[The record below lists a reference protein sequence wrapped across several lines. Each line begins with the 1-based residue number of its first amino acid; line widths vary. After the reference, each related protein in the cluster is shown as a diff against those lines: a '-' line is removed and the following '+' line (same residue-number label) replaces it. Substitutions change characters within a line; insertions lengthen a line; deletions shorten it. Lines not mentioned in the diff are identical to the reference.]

1 MSALAPPTSGGLADQ
16 PDRLRFGIRVRLFLA
31 FVAVATLSVVA
42 CALGW
47 LSYDRLGG
55 TLDEFAE
62 SHLPALGVAAKLA
75 EEGGAIIATAPI
87 LAGSRTEDEMDA
99 IRDALGRRLTTLR
112 ALTDAIE
119 GGVPGLRPVVDSLG
133 RNLSELDGTVRQR
146 LALARR
152 NQEAIERLRWLHADF
167 LDEIDPLV
175 ADARFNIQSALATVE
190 SGRPSADAV
199 RILREENRRSEA
211 LLQISAN
218 GNLAVGLVARA
229 ATLAT
234 AELLDDNA
242 GFLDETA
249 DRLQR
254 DLTALAGWADGV
266 SLRQLVGQLLDL
278 ARGADGSVP
287 ALRREELETAARGQA
302 LLAENRDIVAR
313 LNGLIARQVQAV
325 EQDSRAAA
333 ARSAGAVA
341 FGRSALLASAAVSL
355 LVAVLV
361 AWLYVN
367 RNLISR
373 LTRLGDAARAIA
385 AGDLKADI
393 PLGGGDELSDMA
405 AALLVFRDTAIAV
418 EEANAQA
425 IIDNAQAGLAITD
438 AQGVIEFVNPLAAA
452 LIAPPP
458 GGRAREG
465 EGGGADAGRLADR
478 LDAEAAARLAA
489 FFAQVPQAQMP
500 GGGDGPA
507 PTLSIL
513 ATGRRPDGG
522 AVPVQVGVRPFWR
535 RQRQRFIVTLT
546 DMTERLEAQHVLER
560 TVQERTTDLRATND
574 RLERAIAEHQRTER
588 ELREAQAE
596 LVQAGKLAALGQLA
610 AGVGHELNQPLAA
623 IRSYA
628 HNGRKLIG
636 LGRVE
641 EAEGNLGKIA
651 DLTARMANIT
661 NHLKRFARR
670 PDSRLGAV
678 ELAPVIQGA
687 LSLFGNRLREEA
699 VAVELALPDADP
711 ASGTPLRVR
720 AEEVRLEQVLVNLL
734 SNALD
739 AVAGA
744 PVRHILIRAEVI
756 EDGEDGEKSRGEEG
770 GAVRIEVRDS
780 GSGIAADPVAQVF
793 DPFFTTKPVG
803 TGLGLGLSISYN
815 IVRDFGGV
823 LSVAESGPDG
833 TAFVL
838 TLTRA

>member
-1 MSALAPPTSGGLADQ
+1 MSLLPAGGAG
-16 PDRLRFGIRVRLFLA
+16 PLRFGIRLRLFLA
-31 FVAVATLSVVA
+31 FVAVAVLSVAA

-62 SHLPALGVAAKLA
+62 SHLPALGLAAKLA

-87 LAGSRTEDEMDA
+87 LAGSRTEAEMDA
-99 IRDALGRRLTTLR
+99 IRDALGRRLAALRTL
-112 ALTDAIE
+112 TGAIE
-119 GGVPGLRPVVDSLG
+119 GGVPGLRPVVDALG
-133 RNLSELDGTVRQR
+133 RNLSELDGTVRHR
-146 LALARR
+146 LELARR

-167 LDEIDPLV
+167 LDEIEPLV
-175 ADARFNIQSALATVE
+175 ADARFNIQSALASVE

-211 LLQISAN
+211 VLQIGAN
-218 GNLAVGLVARA
+218 GNLAVGLIARA

-234 AELLDDNA
+234 PEMLDDNA

-249 DRLQR
+249 GRLRR
-254 DLTALAGWADGV
+254 DLAALADWSDGV
-266 SLRQLVGQLLDL
+266 SLGQVVGQLLGL
-278 ARGADGSVP
+278 ARGADGGVP

-302 LLAENRDIVAR
+302 LLAENREVVAR
-313 LNGLIARQVQAV
+313 LNGLISRQVQAV
-325 EQDSRAAA
+325 ETDSRAAA
-333 ARSAGAVA
+333 ARSARAIA
-341 FGRSALLASAAVSL
+341 FGRSALLASAVVSL

-367 RNLISR
+367 RNLITR

-393 PLGGGDELSDMA
+393 PLGGDDELSDMA

-438 AQGVIEFVNPLAAA
+438 AEGVIEFVNPLAAA

-458 GGRAREG
+458 AGPAE
-465 EGGGADAGRLADR
+465 EGGEAPRLADR
-478 LDAEAAARLAA
+478 LDAEGAARVAAYFSRMAPSQTAGGYGDGAAAA
-489 FFAQVPQAQMP
+489 
-500 GGGDGPA
+500 
-507 PTLSIL
+507 LSIL
-513 ATGRRPDGG
+513 TTGRRPDGG

-535 RQRQRFIVTLT
+535 RQRLRFIVTLT
-546 DMTERLEAQHVLER
+546 DMTERLEAQRILER
-560 TVQERTTDLRATND
+560 RVRERTADLRATNG
-574 RLERAIAEHQRTER
+574 RLEQAIAEHRRTER

-628 HNGRKLIG
+628 HNGRKLIE
-636 LGRVE
+636 LGRTE
-641 EAEGNLGKIA
+641 EADGNLGKIA

-670 PDSRLGAV
+670 PDTRLGAV
-678 ELAPVIQGA
+678 ELEPVIQGA

-699 VAVELALPDADP
+699 VAVAVELPDGGP
-711 ASGTPLRVR
+711 PLRVR

-739 AVAGA
+739 AVAGV
-744 PVRHILIRAEVI
+744 PVRRILIRAEASGGGQ
-756 EDGEDGEKSRGEEG
+756 DGQADG
-770 GAVRIEVRDS
+770 VRIEVRDS
-780 GSGIAADPVAQVF
+780 DPGIAAGTVGQIF

-823 LSVAESGPDG
+823 LSVAGSGPGG

>member
-1 MSALAPPTSGGLADQ
+1 MSALATPSGNLAAGPGNGLG
-16 PDRLRFGIRVRLFLA
+16 RLRFGIRVRLFLA

-112 ALTDAIE
+112 ALTGAIE

-133 RNLSELDGTVRQR
+133 RNLAELDGTVRQR

-175 ADARFNIQSALATVE
+175 ADARFNIQSALASVE

-211 LLQISAN
+211 LLQIGAN

-287 ALRREELETAARGQA
+287 ALRREELETAAHGQS

-341 FGRSALLASAAVSL
+341 FGRSALLASALVSL

-393 PLGGGDELSDMA
+393 PLGGGDELADMA

-458 GGRAREG
+458 GGRARKGEG
-465 EGGGADAGRLADR
+465 EGEAGRLADR
-478 LDAEAAARLAA
+478 LDAEGAARVAA
-489 FFAQVPQAQMP
+489 FFAQVPHAQMP
-500 GGGDGPA
+500 AGAGGPA

-744 PVRHILIRAEVI
+744 PVRRILIRAGIVDE
-756 EDGEDGEKSRGEEG
+756 GEDGEEG

-780 GSGIAADPVAQVF
+780 GSGIAADPVAQIF

>member
-1 MSALAPPTSGGLADQ
+1 MSTLVQPSLPDGGQEGNGQEGSARGRRG
-16 PDRLRFGIRVRLFLA
+16 PRRFGIRARLFLA
-31 FVAVATLSVVA
+31 FVAVAVLSVAA

-62 SHLPALGVAAKLA
+62 SHLPALGLAAKLA

-99 IRDALGRRLTTLR
+99 IRDTLGRRLSALR
-112 ALTDAIE
+112 TLTDAIE
-119 GGVPGLRPVVDSLG
+119 GGVPGLRPVVDALG
-133 RNLSELDGTVRQR
+133 RNLAELDGTVRQR
-146 LALARR
+146 LTLARR

-167 LDEIDPLV
+167 LDEIEPLV
-175 ADARFNIQSALATVE
+175 ADARFNIQSALYSVE
-190 SGRPSADAV
+190 SGKASAEQV

-211 LLQISAN
+211 VLQIGAN
-218 GNLAVGLVARA
+218 GNLAVGLIARA
-229 ATLAT
+229 AMLAT
-234 AELLDDNA
+234 PEMLDDNA

-254 DLTALAGWADGV
+254 DLLALSNWPDGV
-266 SLRQLVGQLLDL
+266 SLGQVVAQLLGL
-278 ARGADGSVP
+278 ARGAEGGVP
-287 ALRREELETAARGQA
+287 ALRREELETAARGQV

-325 EQDSRAAA
+325 EHDSRAAA
-333 ARSAGAVA
+333 ARSAQAVA
-341 FGRSALLASAAVSL
+341 FGRTALLASAVVSL

-393 PLGGGDELSDMA
+393 PLGGRDELSDMA

-438 AQGVIEFVNPLAAA
+438 AQGMIEFVNPLAAA
-452 LIAPPP
+452 LIAPLD
-458 GGRAREG
+458 
-465 EGGGADAGRLADR
+465 GGGDGKGAAARLADR
-478 LDAEAAARLAA
+478 LDADGARRVEA
-489 FFAQVPQAQMP
+489 FFAQVSA
-500 GGGDGPA
+500 GAEGIA

-522 AVPVQVGVRPFWR
+522 TVPVQVGVRPFRRR
-535 RQRQRFIVTLT
+535 RQQRFIVTLT
-546 DMTERLEAQHVLER
+546 DMTERLEAQHLLER
-560 TVQERTTDLRATND
+560 TVRERTTDLQATND

-641 EAEGNLGKIA
+641 EAGANLGKIA

-670 PDSRLGAV
+670 PDARLGAV
-678 ELAPVIQGA
+678 ELEPVIQGA
-687 LSLFGNRLREEA
+687 LSLFGNRLREEE
-699 VAVELALPDADP
+699 VAVDLQLAEAG
-711 ASGTPLRVR
+711 APLRVR

-744 PVRHILIRAEVI
+744 PVRRILIRAEAV
-756 EDGEDGEKSRGEEG
+756 EKGEG
-770 GAVRIEVRDS
+770 GEGEAVRIEVRDS
-780 GSGIAADPVAQVF
+780 GPGIAADPVEQIF

-803 TGLGLGLSISYN
+803 LGLGLGLSISYN

-823 LSVAESGPDG
+823 LSVAESGPGG
-833 TAFVL
+833 TAFAL
-838 TLTRA
+838 TLTRLP

>member
-1 MSALAPPTSGGLADQ
+1 MSALATPTSGGLSARPGDGAGR
-16 PDRLRFGIRVRLFLA
+16 PRFGIRARLFLA

-133 RNLSELDGTVRQR
+133 RNLAALDGTVRQR

-211 LLQISAN
+211 LLQIGAN

-341 FGRSALLASAAVSL
+341 FGRSALLASALVSL

-478 LDAEAAARLAA
+478 LDAEAAARFAA
-489 FFAQVPQAQMP
+489 FFAQAPFAQVP
-500 GGGDGPA
+500 DGPA

-678 ELAPVIQGA
+678 ELGPVIQGA

-699 VAVELALPDADP
+699 VAVELALPDADS

-744 PVRHILIRAEVI
+744 PVRRILIRAEIV
-756 EDGEDGEKSRGEEG
+756 EEGEKSGGEEG

-780 GSGIAADPVAQVF
+780 GSGIAADPVAQIF

>member
-1 MSALAPPTSGGLADQ
+1 MSAVATPSSGGLSGRPGNGAG
-16 PDRLRFGIRVRLFLA
+16 RLRFGIRVRLFLA

-99 IRDALGRRLTTLR
+99 IRDTLGRRLTTLR

-133 RNLSELDGTVRQR
+133 RNLAALDGTVRQR
-146 LALARR
+146 LALGRR

-190 SGRPSADAV
+190 SGKPSADAV

-211 LLQISAN
+211 LLQIGAN

-341 FGRSALLASAAVSL
+341 FGRSALLASALVSL

-458 GGRAREG
+458 GVRAGEG
-465 EGGGADAGRLADR
+465 EAGRLADR

-489 FFAQVPQAQMP
+489 FFARAPFAQAP
-500 GGGDGPA
+500 DGAGGPA

-699 VAVELALPDADP
+699 VAVELALPDAGP

-744 PVRHILIRAEVI
+744 PVRRILIRAEVV
-756 EDGEDGEKSRGEEG
+756 EDGEESGGEEG

-780 GSGIAADPVAQVF
+780 GSGIAADPVAQIF

>member
-1 MSALAPPTSGGLADQ
+1 MSVLPAGGTG
-16 PDRLRFGIRVRLFLA
+16 PVRFGIRLRLFLA
-31 FVAVATLSVVA
+31 FVAVAVLSVAA

-62 SHLPALGVAAKLA
+62 SHLPALGLAAKLA

-87 LAGSRTEDEMDA
+87 LAGSRTEAEMDA
-99 IRDALGRRLTTLR
+99 IRDALGRRLAALRTL
-112 ALTDAIE
+112 TGAIE
-119 GGVPGLRPVVDSLG
+119 GGVPGLRPVVDALG
-133 RNLSELDGTVRQR
+133 RNLSELDGTVRHR
-146 LALARR
+146 LELARR

-167 LDEIDPLV
+167 LDEIEPLV
-175 ADARFNIQSALATVE
+175 ADARFNIQSALASVE
-190 SGRPSADAV
+190 SGKPSADAV

-211 LLQISAN
+211 VLQIGAN
-218 GNLAVGLVARA
+218 GNLAVGLIARA

-234 AELLDDNA
+234 PEMLDDNA

-249 DRLQR
+249 GRLRR
-254 DLTALAGWADGV
+254 DLAALADWPDGV
-266 SLRQLVGQLLDL
+266 SLGQVVGQLLGL
-278 ARGADGSVP
+278 ARAGEGGVP

-302 LLAENRDIVAR
+302 LLAENREVVAR

-325 EQDSRAAA
+325 ETDSRAAA
-333 ARSAGAVA
+333 ARSARAIA
-341 FGRSALLASAAVSL
+341 FGRSALLASAVVSL

-367 RNLISR
+367 RNLITR

-393 PLGGGDELSDMA
+393 PLGGNDELSDMA

-438 AQGVIEFVNPLAAA
+438 GEGVIEFVNPLAAA
-452 LIAPPP
+452 LIAPPAGP
-458 GGRAREG
+458 AG
-465 EGGGADAGRLADR
+465 EGGEASRLADR
-478 LDAEAAARLAA
+478 LDAEGAARVAVYFSRMALSQMALPQVAGGPGDGVAAA
-489 FFAQVPQAQMP
+489 
-500 GGGDGPA
+500 
-507 PTLSIL
+507 LSIL
-513 ATGRRPDGG
+513 STGRRPDGG

-535 RQRQRFIVTLT
+535 RQQLRFIVTLT
-546 DMTERLEAQHVLER
+546 DMTERLEAQRILER
-560 TVQERTTDLRATND
+560 TVRERTADLRATNG

-588 ELREAQAE
+588 DLREAQAE
-596 LVQAGKLAALGQLA
+596 LVQTGKLAALGQLA

-628 HNGRKLIG
+628 HNGRKLIE
-636 LGRVE
+636 LGRTE
-641 EAEGNLGKIA
+641 EADANLGKIA

-670 PDSRLGAV
+670 PDTRLGAV
-678 ELAPVIQGA
+678 ELGPVIQGA

-699 VAVELALPDADP
+699 VAVAVELPDAGP
-711 ASGTPLRVR
+711 PLRVR

-744 PVRHILIRAEVI
+744 PVRRILIRAEAS
-756 EDGEDGEKSRGEEG
+756 DGGQDGQADS
-770 GAVRIEVRDS
+770 VRIEVRDS
-780 GSGIAADPVAQVF
+780 GPGIAAGTAGQIF

-803 TGLGLGLSISYN
+803 AGLGLGLSISYN

-823 LSVAESGPDG
+823 LSVAGSGPGG